1 MNAPTG
7 TVPPGPAPGLTLVAV
22 PIGAARDIT
31 LHALDVLRAADV
43 LAAEDTRTLR
53 RLMDIH
59 AIPLGDRPLIAY
71 HDHNGDR
78 ARPRL
83 LAAMAEGKSVA
94 YASEAG
100 TPLIA
105 DPGYDLARAAREAG
119 HAVTTAPGVSAVVT
133 ALSLAGLPTDR
144 FLFAGFLPN
153 QSGARKS
160 ALRELAEVTA
170 TLVFYESPKRLAAML
185 ADAATELGGERP
197 AVVCRELTKKF
208 ETVQHGTLSDL
219 SGMYR
224 AEAPKG
230 EIVVLIDRAA
240 REAVSEKFVI
250 DALRSELEEGSSVRD
265 AAANVARATGWPR
278 RSVYKLALDIGSG

>member
-144 FLFAGFLPN
+144 FLFAGFLAPRG
-153 QSGARKS
+153 GARRA
-160 ALRELAEVTA
+160 ALQPLASVEV
-170 TLVFYESPKRLAAML
+170 TLVFFESARRLAGSL
-185 ADAATELGGERP
+185 ADMAAILGPRP
-197 AVVCRELTKKF
+197 A
-208 ETVQHGTLSDL
+208 
-219 SGMYR
+219 
-224 AEAPKG
+224 A
-230 EIVVLIDRAA
+230 I
-240 REAVSEKFVI
+240 
-250 DALRSELEEGSSVRD
+250 
-265 AAANVARATGWPR
+265 ARAR
-278 RSVYKLALDIGSG
+278 